1 MSEIVSAVLM
11 LGRAAMRV
19 KQLIDQHKS
28 NLKYAAD
35 MTRRVDHIGHVL
47 GILQD
52 LPADTLRDLKPITD
66 GVEGVLRDLE
76 TAIAVATEKKSRL
89 AKLLNI
95 KNADGLKAKLEAAD
109 ERLSRYLHVLN
120 AAQGAKQLQQTSRI
134 EAQMAQLAALSQQL
148 FALSLLP
155 GSSGPEA
162 APSPLPAPVRTSTP
176 APHRSVSRTAP
187 SPAAAASGGYG
198 YDMEGA
204 AAPRHPDLL
213 SAAASSA
220 AVVASPS
227 ASLAPLTPGA
237 PAAGPSTGTGVGMG
251 MGGGTGPN
259 SARTGPRRAAGGRPS
274 IAGSVSS
281 SQSPLPAFGGAGGAG
296 AGTVS
301 TSASTAMSM
310 SMSTSAAGASG
321 FGFSAGPSSSNLATP
336 LLAEASDVA
345 LAGPHYK
352 MSSAGAGAG
361 AMPHGRDRG
370 FSSDSDVSVLGAGPA
385 GGGDGRTGV
394 AFDASADKASAAEQS
409 LQSLRQLARPQLYA
423 QSHALARYVEVA
435 AHQFICGS
443 FIGALALTADG
454 EARRVAIAM
463 AVPVSPIVTAVVF
476 AWRAGR
482 VKAVFAGGVP
492 AFLSAAWLIYRLYAT
507 PVIFAVCVLAFLGA
521 IERLDTLDVYSQF
534 LWGLAGGIA
543 LYALATA
550 LTECGARAQARAR
563 AEAAAAI
570 EAHMAAPAASSY
582 AGEE

>member
-1 MSEIVSAVLM
+1 
-11 LGRAAMRV
+11 MRV
-19 KQLIDQHKS
+19 RALIDQHKT

-35 MTRRVDHIGHVL
+35 MSKRVDHISHVL

-52 LPADTLRDLKPITD
+52 LPADTLNDLKPITD
-66 GVEGVLRDLE
+66 GVEEVLREIE
-76 TAIAVATEKKSRL
+76 TAITVATEKKSRL

-95 KNADGLKAKLEAAD
+95 KNADGLKAKLAAAD

-155 GSSGPEA
+155 GSSGADA
-162 APSPLPAPVRTSTP
+162 APSPMAAPIRTSTP
-176 APHRSVSRTAP
+176 APIRSVSRTAP
-187 SPAAAASGGYG
+187 SPAAVGSYG
-198 YDMEGA
+198 YDHDGA
-204 AAPRHPDLL
+204 AAPRRPDIL

-220 AVVASPS
+220 AAAMASPG
-227 ASLAPLTPGA
+227 ASFAVSPLTPAASAVGLSVGA
-237 PAAGPSTGTGVGMG
+237 
-251 MGGGTGPN
+251 GGGTGPG
-259 SARTGPRRAAGGRPS
+259 SARTGPRRAASGRPS

-281 SQSPLPAFGGAGGAG
+281 SQSPLPAFAGAG
-296 AGTVS
+296 AGAVS
-301 TSASTAMSM
+301 TSASTALSAAA
-310 SMSTSAAGASG
+310 AAGASG
-321 FGFSAGPSSSNLATP
+321 FGFSAGPSSASLVTP
-336 LLAEASDVA
+336 LLSDAPDAA

-352 MSSAGAGAG
+352 MGSVGAGAR
-361 AMPHGRDRG
+361 PHERDRG
-370 FSSDSDVSVLGAGPA
+370 YSTDSDAAVSVVGGSGPA
-385 GGGDGRTGV
+385 PGEGRTGV
-394 AFDASADKASAAEQS
+394 AFDSSADKPDPSM
-409 LQSLRQLARPQLYA
+409 QSLRQLARPQPYA

-454 EARRVAIAM
+454 EARRVAIAL
-463 AVPVSPIVTAVVF
+463 AVPLSPIVTAVVF
-476 AWRAGR
+476 AWWAGR
-482 VKAVFAGGVP
+482 VKAVFAGGAP

-534 LWGLAGGIA
+534 LWGLTGGIG

-550 LTECGARAQARAR
+550 LTECGARAQARAK

-570 EAHMAAPAASSY
+570 EAHMAVPDSEA
-582 AGEE
+582 